1 MGHEGCALWVHRGLC
16 SSAWKCCTCWER
28 GKSSFPWGAVLRAAA
43 PRPPSSPSFGVGAG
57 AAAVWGAPGTPGWH
71 SQAACAAKLQ
81 QHSRERSC
89 KMSWQKKS
97 IPGAGQQGALA
108 GGDVPG
114 QGGLCWG
121 PGLAGTRALPWE
133 QQTAQARAR
142 AAGCGHRASKAGG
155 FGLPEPLGVVLSLR
169 LPPLLHSDGCRC
181 ARLTTRMGAAA
192 VTQIPMNSS
201 TAPIKRSVPFVSL
214 LLSQIALC
222 TKKHNSCS
230 SPASERLRLRLRVPF
245 VGVSSAGWRSGAAR
259 GTVPFRSEQQVGGV
273 P

>member
-57 AAAVWGAPGTPGWH
+57 AAAVWGAPGSPGWR

-81 QHSRERSC
+81 QRSRERAL

-114 QGGLCWG
+114 QGGAAPGSRACWHPRTALGAANG
-121 PGLAGTRALPWE
+121 PGTGSCCWLWASSIQSRWVWAPRAPWGCALPPVAP
-133 QQTAQARAR
+133 TAA
-142 AAGCGHRASKAGG
+142 
-155 FGLPEPLGVVLSLR
+155 F
-169 LPPLLHSDGCRC
+169 
-181 ARLTTRMGAAA
+181 
-192 VTQIPMNSS
+192 
-201 TAPIKRSVPFVSL
+201 
-214 LLSQIALC
+214 
-222 TKKHNSCS
+222 
-230 SPASERLRLRLRVPF
+230 
-245 VGVSSAGWRSGAAR
+245 
-259 GTVPFRSEQQVGGV
+259 
-273 P
+273 

>member
-57 AAAVWGAPGTPGWH
+57 AAAVCRAPGSPGWR

-81 QHSRERSC
+81 QHSGERSC

-114 QGGLCWG
+114 WGDCAGVQGSLAPAHCPGSSKQPGHGLVLLAVGIEHPKQVGLGSPSPLGLCS
-121 PGLAGTRALPWE
+121 PS
-133 QQTAQARAR
+133 
-142 AAGCGHRASKAGG
+142 GCPHCCI
-155 FGLPEPLGVVLSLR
+155 L
-169 LPPLLHSDGCRC
+169 
-181 ARLTTRMGAAA
+181 MGADVLGSRHAWA
-192 VTQIPMNSS
+192 Q
-201 TAPIKRSVPFVSL
+201 
-214 LLSQIALC
+214 
-222 TKKHNSCS
+222 
-230 SPASERLRLRLRVPF
+230 LR
-245 VGVSSAGWRSGAAR
+245 
-259 GTVPFRSEQQVGGV
+259 
-273 P
+273 